1 MEAHAF
7 VFCGFTIQQS
17 RMGFSDNFVTLYMDV
32 HQIKSGEYI
41 TAQVLEIKSIP
52 HQSVFTYSAPSN
64 PNACIFKCA
73 QDISGMLSEIYQYYK
88 DLYVRTGIA
97 HDMSIE
103 LTWHS
108 TPVENQPYKA
118 NIELFFVVRSI
129 HHSVEEAGK
138 ITSNIISLLKA
149 TLSSCKYE
157 YEEVS
162 IKYFSS
168 KLQRSNHLHA
178 RSIVKEE
185 RLVDLQNH
193 YIPVCHSFD
202 RFPVDYQDLDKIVG
216 ILTDTP
222 NCVVTFQLIP
232 TFYTQPELEGLNN
245 TNQSLSTLSRGV
257 ADQQIGN
264 LSVSSAQEV
273 FDLYH
278 YYVEHENRSLFTYN
292 IYVCGDEN
300 ALVSVTTRV
309 IGQLSSSNEK
319 NINLKFVDV
328 EPNEV
333 SMDEL
338 NLYAQ
343 PWMLNEELVNRGRNE
358 NLWNTGFI
366 NPSSYRLPYII
377 TSEEAAS
384 FFRLPIGSERINAG
398 FKVNETGKSNK
409 TYSQNI
415 INAGDIEIG
424 KLKSATGTANIG
436 LSLKDL
442 AKHMLVVGTPGSGK
456 TTFSVGLLDRL
467 WKDHHIPF
475 LVIEPAKNEYRALVQ
490 SIPELQVFT
499 PGKNFISP
507 FVFNPFVPPK
517 NVRLETYKSTLKTA
531 FAAGV
536 SMSSPLDKIFED
548 TINNCYSDFRWLDT
562 YISDDKGKVFNIA
575 DFIKCFQ
582 ETFDEIGYTG
592 DAKNIGRAGIVRL
605 KSLVN
610 LFDNYF
616 SIPIED
622 ILTKPTIIE
631 LAAIENADQK
641 ALIIALLL
649 LSILAY
655 VNANY
660 VGEGGLRN
668 FILLEEAHV
677 LLDADSH
684 SGSEGSANPAAIA
697 QGLVKRMLAEIR
709 SYGVGLAIADQ
720 SPRKVG
726 IDIVAL
732 TDIKVAFRLVEG
744 QDKEILADS
753 TSMTS
758 LQVGR
763 LAKLKPGE
771 AFLFFNKLDEPEEII
786 TPDYRLNNNISISL
800 SDDGIREL
808 STYWDTRMDKLRP
821 YPECQLCPYCK
832 ETCNYGRR
840 VLAKEVARRI
850 FKKYIGP
857 GCKDVEKLK
866 NVLRNICNLIVSE
879 LNDEPFSREL
889 LSCTKVYL
897 WRHIKYDTLLR
908 VPENI
913 VNNSLIRE

>member
-1 MEAHAF
+1 
-7 VFCGFTIQQS
+7 
-17 RMGFSDNFVTLYMDV
+17 MGVC
-32 HQIKSGEYI
+32 QINSGEYI
-41 TAQVLEIKSIP
+41 CSRVLKIQSIP
-52 HQSVFTYSAPSN
+52 HVSILGGMDAAEQTATIVRCAEDMSN
-64 PNACIFKCA
+64 
-73 QDISGMLSEIYQYYK
+73 MLSEVYQYYK
-88 DLYVRTGIA
+88 DLYTRTEQP
-97 HDMSIE
+97 HDMSAEI
-103 LTWHS
+103 TWAS
-108 TPVENQPYKA
+108 RPIANQPYKA
-118 NIELFFVVRSI
+118 DVDLYIALRTIHAQKSESENI
-129 HHSVEEAGK
+129 A
-138 ITSNIISLLKA
+138 SNIL
-149 TLSSCKYE
+149 TLFKSTLNNEKYE
-157 YEEVS
+157 FSEIDLVS
-162 IKYFSS
+162 FSES
-168 KLQRSNHLHA
+168 LPFSTTHRVQA
-178 RSIVKEE
+178 IVKEE
-185 RLVDLQNH
+185 SIVDLQNQ
-193 YIPVCHSFD
+193 YIPACYSFD
-202 RFPVDYQDLDKIVG
+202 KFPTEYPDLSKIAN
-216 ILTDTP
+216 ILTDNP
-222 NCVVTFQLIP
+222 DSAVTLQLIP
-232 TFYTQPELEGLNN
+232 TYYTPEELSELNR
-245 TNQSLSTLSRGV
+245 TNQNISMLSRGV
-257 ADQQIGN
+257 SDRQMGN
-264 LSVSSAQEV
+264 FSVSSAHDVSE
-273 FDLYH
+273 LYKH
-278 YYVEHENRSLFTYN
+278 YVDNENRALFVYN
-292 IYVCGDEN
+292 IFVYGQSSS
-300 ALVSVTTRV
+300 LVSVATRV
-309 IGQLSSSNEK
+309 MGQLGASRITSS
-319 NINLKFVDV
+319 NLKFI
-328 EPNEV
+328 
-333 SMDEL
+333 EL
-338 NLYAQ
+338 NASEIYQNEYSLYAQ
-343 PWMLNEELVNRGRNE
+343 PWMLNDILLNRGRNASV
-358 NLWNTGFI
+358 WNSGI
-366 NPSSYRLPYII
+366 VGQGAYRLPYII
-377 TSEEAAS
+377 TADEAAS
-384 FFRLPIGSERINAG
+384 FFRLPIGSDSINAG
-398 FKVNETGKSNK
+398 FKVNETGKANK

-424 KLKSATGTANIG
+424 KLKSATSAASIG

-517 NVRLETYKSTLKTA
+517 SVRLETYKSTLKTA

-562 YISDDKGKVFNIA
+562 YTSDDKGKVFNIA

-677 LLDADSH
+677 LLDADRH

-832 ETCNYGRR
+832 KTCDYSRR

-850 FKKYIGP
+850 FKKYIGS
-857 GCKDVEKLK
+857 GCKDTEKLK
-866 NVLRNICNLIVSE
+866 SVLRNICNLIVSE

-889 LSCTKVYL
+889 LSCAKVYL
-897 WRHIKYDTLLR
+897 WRHIKYDTLLK
-908 VPENI
+908 VSENI
-913 VNNSLIRE
+913 IHNSLIKE